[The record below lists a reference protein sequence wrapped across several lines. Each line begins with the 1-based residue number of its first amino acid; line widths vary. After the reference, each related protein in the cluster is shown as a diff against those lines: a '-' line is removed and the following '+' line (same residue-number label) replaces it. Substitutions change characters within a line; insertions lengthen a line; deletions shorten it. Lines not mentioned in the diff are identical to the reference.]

1 MIKATTD
8 KPDIDVL
15 KDDVAAVKRDLATLV
30 EHLKAGAV
38 GGAQQTTSQLGDAV
52 QQLYEKLTAE
62 GARSA
67 ETLGKKVEQQPIT
80 SVLIAFAIGFVT
92 GRLLGK

>member
-38 GGAQQTTSQLGDAV
+38 GGAQQATSQLGDAV
-52 QQLYEKLTAE
+52 QQLYEKLTVE